1 MDQIERRPF
10 ANHLE
15 ENSLFGSICGVSC
28 HVKDVKDKLLSC
40 ETCQDMLTKET
51 HANNFN
57 TCCNWNVLE
66 ASYSEECAESVAN
79 LH

>member
-1 MDQIERRPF
+1 MASVISIGMTMDQIERRPF
-10 ANHLE
+10 DNQLE

-28 HVKDVKDKLLSC
+28 HVKDVKCKLLSC
-40 ETCQDMLTKET
+40 ETCQDMLTKEI

-66 ASYSEECAESVAN
+66 VS
-79 LH
+79 